1 MITYKIKLL
10 DKSEPTKVCTKK
22 KFLELV
28 DLPSVAEKTAKYQ
41 AARKA
46 YKEGKISKDD
56 FDDLKKNTK
65 GKLPVYMPH
74 ACGFLNNYRN
84 ADNAIASGASMFDM
98 DNIENPGDFY
108 AQNVE
113 GRIEELGILLAH
125 ITPSG
130 EGLRLVFKAPKEL
143 TIGEAQFWMANKL
156 AVETYD
162 TSCQDLSRPSYFF
175 PRAYLLYINDE
186 MFAEEFLSQEISD
199 SERTAIQVLAQER
212 KGTHAT
218 CATATAANT
227 ASDFSATTADGTN
240 APHMFRVSDDIE
252 IPYED
257 IINEWF
263 SLTGGEPYDGCRN
276 ARLSQLAFHI
286 RNICDRNQA
295 LMLEIMP
302 SYGLPQDEMKTIIS
316 SACETKKGGYFQT
329 KVIKQ
334 AIKLAAMKNGKTAAA
349 SALDKYEDDAPQM
362 PTKLPPFMKLMLS
375 NVPEIYR
382 PAVAMSIFAAM
393 NAHIHNVHL
402 HYVDGKFKEPTSM
415 CILVA
420 PTGEGKSCVDD
431 PIAHIMADIDAR
443 DAINAAEDKR
453 IKEENAKKG
462 ANDRK
467 LARPDNCVIQRV
479 LPNITVARLFQSLA
493 DAQGHFLYMQM
504 NELDGFNKLKEGAN
518 NYHHLLIRLA
528 YDCAKDGQMRV
539 GYQSVT
545 EFVNVKL
552 LFNASTTP
560 TNLMKFFP
568 RQALVDGTVN
578 RINFASIP
586 EQADDADIPQQGDY
600 LESFDEQLK
609 PYIDN
614 LLNAKDNAKIGN
626 QTYLKIPKATAFA
639 KKMLEHCKQIT
650 ILSGSKA
657 YKSFSRRAVLSAW
670 FRACILYIVHGCH
683 WSAAI
688 EELAMWSLDT
698 DLHYKMKFF
707 GDALQEEIDKEQRV
721 LHPSKSGTENWLELL
736 PEVFTAEDLQIL
748 RAQKNCNS
756 SSSSSVAS
764 QIRNYVHRNYVK
776 RNADGTFTNLYKLNS
791 NS

>member
-1 MITYKIKLL
+1 M
-10 DKSEPTKVCTKK
+10 K
-22 KFLELV
+22 KFNELI
-28 DLPSVAEKTAKYQ
+28 DLPSVAKNTADYQ
-41 AARKA
+41 AARKL
-46 YKEGKISKDD
+46 YKEGKISKEE
-56 FDDLKKNTK
+56 FAELKKKTK
-65 GKLPVYMPH
+65 GRLPVYMPH
-74 ACGFLNNYRN
+74 ASAFLNNYRN
-84 ADNAIASGASMFDM
+84 DENAIPSGGCMLDL
-98 DNIENPGDFY
+98 DDIGDARAFY
-108 AQNVE
+108 EENVE
-113 GRIEELGILLAH
+113 SRIDELGILLAH

-130 EGLRLVFKAPKEL
+130 EGLRINFKAPKDL
-143 TIGEAQFWMANKL
+143 TLAEAQLWIANRLGIEK
-156 AVETYD
+156 YD
-162 TSCQDLSRPSYFF
+162 TSCCDYARPSYV
-175 PRAYLLYINDE
+175 PTRANLLYISDE
-186 MFAEEFLSQEISD
+186 FFAEEFLSQEISEA
-199 SERTAIQVLAQER
+199 ERTAIQVLAQER

-218 CATATAANT
+218 CATSTAAETAADT
-227 ASDFSATTADGTN
+227 ASDFSTTTADGTN
-240 APHMFRVSDDIE
+240 APHMFRVSDDVE

-302 SYGLPQDEMKTIIS
+302 DYGLPKDEMKTIIA

-362 PTKLPPFMKLMLS
+362 PTKLPPFMRLMLS
-375 NVPEIYR
+375 NVPDIYK
-382 PAVAMSIFAAM
+382 PAVAMSIFAAL

-467 LARPDNCVIQRV
+467 LARPENCVIQRV

-504 NELDGFNKLKEGAN
+504 SELDGFNKLKEGAN

-614 LLNAKDNAKIGN
+614 LLNAKDNARIGN

-670 FRACILYIVHGCH
+670 FRACMLYIVHGNH
-683 WSAAI
+683 WSAAL
-688 EELAMWSLDT
+688 EELVMWSLDY
-698 DLHYKMKFF
+698 DLHNKMKFF

-721 LHPSKSGTENWLELL
+721 LHPAKSGTVNWLELL
-736 PEVFTAEDLQIL
+736 PEVFTVDDLNML
-748 RAQKNCNS
+748 RAQKNCTSVS
-756 SSSSSVAS
+756 SSAAT
-764 QIRNYVHRNYVK
+764 QIRNYVHRNHVK
-776 RNADGTFTNLYKLNS
+776 RNPDGTFTNLYKLNNNS
-791 NS
+791 NL